1 MYFLEK
7 TNTAIYKEIEEV
19 LANSQKRRLKVGKHA
34 KWDPDNVHTPCR
46 RHVNKTLS

>member
-34 KWDPDNVHTPCR
+34 KLMFSNTQEKHYD
-46 RHVNKTLS
+46 S